1 MNPQSAKHA
10 ARPSSSPLLKD
21 LVGRN
26 PNIMSPAATLP
37 LLGCATESVAPCS
50 RTGALPCA
58 VSLCRPL
65 SARERSDRP
74 MLPGRFA
81 YLYATSAALRR
92 NDRNI
97 FAIVPLV
104 PGRPAMVIGGS
115 CLDDRHATGRQG
127 VIG

>member
-1 MNPQSAKHA
+1 MISAA
-10 ARPSSSPLLKD
+10 AS
-21 LVGRN
+21 
-26 PNIMSPAATLP
+26 LP
-37 LLGCATESVAPCS
+37 RRRCATESVAPAQGPVRS
-50 RTGALPCA
+50 RVP
-58 VSLCRPL
+58 SPLCTPF

-81 YLYATSAALRR
+81 YLSATSAALRR

-115 CLDDRHATGRQG
+115 CLDDGHATGRQG